1 METVIAGITPFTRE
15 KRGEIHVKEDMGTD
29 GCVHVRMTLD
39 GGTYRHMFLSS
50 KDAKMLRK
58 MIKACRK
65 FNIAT
70 AEKHPNEFHCR
81 AIKSDFM
88 RVTFGNGCRVH
99 IEFHSKYA
107 GMSTIYLSELGAQC
121 LESKIKIVRKQIKG
135 KASA

>member
-1 METVIAGITPFTRE
+1 MGTVIAGIRPFTKD
-15 KRGEIHVKEDMGTD
+15 KRGEITVKEDMSTD
-29 GCVHVRMTLD
+29 GCVHVRMTID
-39 GGTYRHMFLSS
+39 GGTYRHIFLSLE
-50 KDAKMLRK
+50 DAKMLRK

-65 FNIAT
+65 FNMSA

-99 IEFHSKYA
+99 IEFHSNYT